1 MTLAIKPAPTPLE
14 TDPDGVVRVAGTRVR
29 LDTVVTAFEEGAT
42 AEEIVYRYPSLRL
55 QDVYAVI
62 SYYLGHRQ
70 EVEAYLRQREQEA
83 RETRHQNEAKF
94 DPEGIRDRLLA
105 RRQAA
110 DVEGV
115 HRDIIVPG

>member
-14 TDPDGVVRVAGTRVR
+14 TDPDGVVRVVGTRVR

-70 EVEAYLRQREQEA
+70 EIEAYLRQREQEA
-83 RETRHQNEAKF
+83 GEIRHKNEAKF
-94 DPEGIRDRLLA
+94 DPGGIRDRLLA

-110 DVEGV
+110 DVENDDSSGN
-115 HRDIIVPG
+115 